1 MHGWQSE
8 STYRPKSFWS
18 CAFLE
23 WLQWLQGSSHPQLL
37 DVVWCIAA
45 AVINVV
51 QLQLWLQC
59 GVMSVVYCNVVQCAV
74 LCAVVQ
80 SSVLQCKVVQ
90 LQLAQCSVVQLS
102 VCNQC
107 SVVHLQLQLQL
118 QWWLQLQCSVISVV
132 ECCVMQCNLVQLYLQ
147 LSL

>member
-1 MHGWQSE
+1 MFASTRFRACTPATYRNSAPPTEKGHGGHGGHEEFLLAVKRNVAKTSKKQQDILIRFTSTAQGGGGSFKYRALWESRWVVVMHGWQSE

-51 QLQLWLQC
+51 QLQLWL
-59 GVMSVVYCNVVQCAV
+59 
-74 LCAVVQ
+74 
-80 SSVLQCKVVQ
+80 
-90 LQLAQCSVVQLS
+90 
-102 VCNQC
+102 
-107 SVVHLQLQLQL
+107 
-118 QWWLQLQCSVISVV
+118 
-132 ECCVMQCNLVQLYLQ
+132 
-147 LSL
+147 